1 MHRLGAPAVE
11 LLKFQ
16 SFGWI
21 SILALRLYQV
31 SLSPRDL
38 SPRPPCILAHL
49 LATIAAACARPS
61 APPHPP
67 SQAHKF
73 GFDAHQSD
81 SWGIML
87 TLLGLSTYLGFSG

>member
-31 SLSPRDL
+31 SRDTPQDL
-38 SPRPPCILAHL
+38 SLTHL
-49 LATIAAACARPS
+49 PYW
-61 APPHPP
+61 P
-67 SQAHKF
+67 
-73 GFDAHQSD
+73 
-81 SWGIML
+81 
-87 TLLGLSTYLGFSG
+87 TYLPRSLRMRTP

>member
-31 SLSPRDL
+31 SLSLASPLDL
-38 SPRPPCILAHL
+38 SPGPTCILAHL
-49 LATIAAACARPS
+49 LATIAAHAHALARPRILRPRRTS
-61 APPHPP
+61 
-67 SQAHKF
+67 S
-73 GFDAHQSD
+73 G
-81 SWGIML
+81 
-87 TLLGLSTYLGFSG
+87 STRTSRTAGASC